1 MRSARWSLTIL
12 PNSLEFSLGA
22 GLVNLSYCNVRGSP
36 REVKE
41 RNVRHTST
49 YPRLFYIVLTGL

>member
-22 GLVNLSYCNVRGSP
+22 GLVNSAASTR
-36 REVKE
+36 
-41 RNVRHTST
+41 RNVRHPST
-49 YPRLFYIVLTGL
+49 YPQLFYIVLTGL